1 MNILNRLEWWLKMA
15 MIFDLMFLVIIGVL
29 VLMSV
34 VRTEKNTDIVVQIL
48 SKQYASSTISFI
60 PFNE

>member
-1 MNILNRLEWWLKMA
+1 
-15 MIFDLMFLVIIGVL
+15 MFLVIIGVL
-29 VLMSV
+29 ILISIIK
-34 VRTEKNTDIVVQIL
+34 TEKNTDIVVQIL